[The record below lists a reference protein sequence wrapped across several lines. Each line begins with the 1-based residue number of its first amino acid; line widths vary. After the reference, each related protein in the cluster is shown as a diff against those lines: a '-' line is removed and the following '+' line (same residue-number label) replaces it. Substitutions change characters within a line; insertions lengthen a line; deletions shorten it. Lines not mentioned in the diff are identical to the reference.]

1 MFICQFGMLNCQCH
15 RSARVYKQTYDA
27 CCIST
32 LAAKCTEQICL
43 DTHESLFED
52 LRQVLRLGF

>member
-1 MFICQFGMLNCQCH
+1 MCQGHMNANVC
-15 RSARVYKQTYDA
+15 RQTYDA
-27 CCIST
+27 CCISS

-52 LRQVLRLGF
+52 LQQVLRLGF